1 MFVSGALDQT
11 KKICKASADIFAKF
25 GLDKTLKKLT
35 AYLVVPATAYRNTGL
50 GSGIPDYRM
59 AGLEKA

>member
-1 MFVSGALDQT
+1 MGTDKNLDRNQTLPQKNHNGGFPRLLMFLLHRS
-11 KKICKASADIFAKF
+11 
-25 GLDKTLKKLT
+25 

-59 AGLEKA
+59 AGLEQA

>member
-1 MFVSGALDQT
+1 MIRIVPQSPFIQPVVQMS
-11 KKICKASADIFAKF
+11 
-25 GLDKTLKKLT
+25 

>member
-1 MFVSGALDQT
+1 MVAEAHERIRVST
-11 KKICKASADIFAKF
+11 R
-25 GLDKTLKKLT
+25 GLHLESTRSHA